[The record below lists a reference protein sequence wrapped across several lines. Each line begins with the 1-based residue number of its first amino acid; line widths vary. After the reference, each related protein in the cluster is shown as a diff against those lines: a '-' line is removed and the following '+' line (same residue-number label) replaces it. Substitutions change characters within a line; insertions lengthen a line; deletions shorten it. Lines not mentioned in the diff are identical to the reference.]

1 MKVIIVGYGVQG
13 EKRKRIA
20 SNDCVAIVDPFH
32 NKAEFKSVYDVPLN
46 IFESALVCT
55 PDSQKND
62 IISYLLENSKNVLV
76 EKPLLDS
83 KTIKLHQLEKL
94 AKRKNVVCY
103 TAYNHRF
110 EPHFINF
117 KKFVD
122 SKKLGK
128 HYFLRMFYGN
138 GTARLVK
145 QSKWRDQEGGVVNDL
160 ASHILDT
167 YLFWFKNKN
176 LELKVYQRSK
186 FENNSPDH
194 MIFGSQG
201 SFKISVEISMIS
213 WRNHFFADLYSEKGS
228 IHIDSLC
235 KWGPSTFISRKRRL
249 PSGIPI
255 EKKKI
260 IVQEDPTWSLE
271 YKYFKKICKK
281 KISNL
286 DNDIWIQSKLKNL
299 VKTSKKNLS

>member
-1 MKVIIVGYGVQG
+1 MKVIIVGYGIQG
-13 EKRKRIA
+13 HKREKIA
-20 SNDCVAIVDPFH
+20 LNDCVAIVDPFH
-32 NKAEFKSVYDVPLN
+32 KKAKFKSVYDVPLN

-55 PDSQKND
+55 PDSQKNE
-62 IISYLLENSKNVLV
+62 IISYLLENKKNVLV

-83 KTIKLHQLEKL
+83 KKIKLYELEELSK
-94 AKRKNVVCY
+94 KKNVICY

-117 KKFVD
+117 KKFID

-145 QSKWRDQEGGVVNDL
+145 DSAWRDQEGGVVNDL

-167 YLFWFKNKN
+167 YLFWFKDKN
-176 LELKVYQRSK
+176 LDLKVYQRSN
-186 FENNSPDH
+186 FENDSPDH
-194 MIFGSQG
+194 MVFGSLG
-201 SFKISVEISMIS
+201 NFKISIEISMIS
-213 WRNHFFADLYSEKGS
+213 WRNHFFADLFSEKGS
-228 IHIDSLC
+228 IHISSLC
-235 KWGPSTFISRKRRL
+235 KWGPSTFISRKRKL
-249 PSGIPI
+249 PSGIPF
-255 EKKKI
+255 ERKKI
-260 IVQEDPTWSLE
+260 IVQEDPTWFLE

-299 VKTSKKNLS
+299 IKKSKKNIS